1 MARFSPSKINFNGG
15 EVSDLIIQRT
25 DLDRFS
31 SFNRALLNYV
41 SAPQGPAVPRSGT
54 QYQHDNY
61 KKDKYSHIIPFIFS
75 DEQANLLEFSDL
87 RMRILSDDGL
97 LTTGFVSITAVVTT
111 TPFKFTSAALV
122 AAGAAVGKQIAFN
135 AFPDARNLQGVIAN
149 VTAVSGNDIT
159 VDINVAG
166 ATGAVS
172 GQGGLVYEVV
182 TPYSHNDVR
191 KISYVQSLDIVYLFC
206 DGYRPR
212 KLSRLGETEWT
223 LELFE
228 FTGGPF
234 LDEAGGAVTP
244 SGTGR
249 ANAVHAAHTLAGAD
263 GGTFTPIT
271 ALTGS
276 TALWFLFDNDRTN
289 FVWLNAYQE
298 ASFQYEF
305 NTAVTLKG
313 YSLAVPTGN
322 TQIDVSARNGQWE
335 NFRLEGWNGSAWVLV
350 DQQRNY
356 SLWSSLRTR
365 FIELPSN
372 TPSYARYRITC
383 QQVAAIGQVY
393 VVLSELILTPKTP
406 KPFNLTFSAA
416 AKLNV
421 NRGDGFVST
430 DVGRLIR
437 LYQTDGAWRIVKITA
452 VVSSTVVTVECQ
464 DEALL
469 GLEDIVRWRL
479 GAFSDTTGWP
489 TNGVF
494 HADRLCVSGAF
505 DNPTAVAM
513 SAPQQYGDMAPSDA
527 NGTVNPDNAMFLRP
541 NTRNATPAR
550 WLESTER
557 GLLVGFGSSV
567 WMIGPST
574 PNAAFSATTA
584 KAVEMS
590 ARGAAKIRPVRV
602 DNDLLFVQQNKRTIR
617 QFSYS
622 LEADTFK
629 ATSVSLFASHMG
641 KNQFEQIVYTPEPFS
656 IAWVRTGAGELRGLT
671 YNRDENVIGWH
682 RHDLAGGVVESIA
695 SIPSGTH
702 DALWAVVKRTINGA
716 TRRYIEK
723 LMPFWDFGDEIDDMH
738 YVDCGLRVTSVTPIS
753 TVYNA
758 SHLEGCA
765 IHGVADKIYFTAT
778 VSGGKFDLPNP
789 ATNVV
794 YGLQY
799 IMQGETANIEGGSQD
814 GTSQGKLKRMHNMS
828 LYLIESYGG
837 KIGVYNEDTDS
848 HEYDTIDGDVH
859 YKAENEMGE
868 PVLWTGF
875 VGPFNPPQGFGKR
888 GAIAFKQELPYPFI
902 IGGLYPQMNVEDRG

>member
-41 SAPQGPAVPRSGT
+41 SAPQGPAVNRSGT
-54 QYQHDNY
+54 RYQHDAY
-61 KKDKYSHIIPFIFS
+61 KHAKYSAVVPFIFS

-87 RMRILSDDGL
+87 RMRILSEDGL
-97 LTTGFVSITAVVTT
+97 LTTGFVSITNVVAT

-122 AAGAAVGKQIAFN
+122 AAGAAVGKQIAF
-135 AFPDARNLQGVIAN
+135 AGFADARNLKGVVAN
-149 VTAVSGNDIT
+149 VTAVAGNDIT
-159 VDINVAG
+159 VDINYNG
-166 ATGAVS
+166 ATGAVT
-172 GQGGLVYEVV
+172 GTGGLVYEVT
-182 TPYSHNDVR
+182 TPYAHADVR
-191 KISYVQSLDIVYLFC
+191 KINYVQSLDVVYLFC
-206 DGYRPR
+206 SGYKPR

-249 ANAVHAAHTLAGAD
+249 ANAVHAADTLAGAD

-271 ALTGS
+271 VLTGS

-313 YSLAVPTGN
+313 YSLAVPTAN
-322 TQIDVSARNGQWE
+322 TQTNISARNGQWE

-383 QQVAAIGQVY
+383 QQVAATGNVY

-437 LYQTDGAWRIVKITA
+437 LYQTDGAWRTVKITA

-541 NTRNATPAR
+541 NTRNASPAR
-550 WLESTER
+550 WMESTEK
-557 GLLVGFGSSV
+557 GLLVGYGGAIWTIV
-567 WMIGPST
+567 P
-574 PNAAFSATTA
+574 AAANNPFSATNVRA
-584 KAVEMS
+584 AEIA
-590 ARGAAKIRPVRV
+590 ARGSADIRPIRV
-602 DNDLLFVQQNKRTIR
+602 DNDLLFVQSNKRTVR
-617 QFSYS
+617 QFAYS

-641 KNQFEQIVYTPEPFS
+641 RNQFEQIVYAPEPFS
-656 IAWVRTGAGELRGLT
+656 IAWLRTATGELRGLT
-671 YNRDENVIGWH
+671 YNRDENIIGWH
-682 RHDLAGGVVESIA
+682 RHDVAGGLVESLA
-695 SIPSGTH
+695 VIPSGTH
-702 DALWAVVKRTINGA
+702 DVLWAVVSRTINGQ

-723 LMPFWDFGDEIDDMH
+723 LMPFWDFGTEIDDMH
-738 YVDCGLRVTSVTPIS
+738 YVDCGVRVTVGSPIT

-758 SHLEGCA
+758 AHLEGRA
-765 IHGVADKIYFTAT
+765 IVGVADKIYFEAT
-778 VSGGKFDLPNP
+778 VTGGQFNLPNP
-789 ATNVV
+789 ASNIV
-794 YGLQY
+794 YGLSY
-799 IMQGETANIEGGSQD
+799 EMSGETANFEGGSQD
-814 GTSQGKLKRMHNMS
+814 GTSQAKVKRMHNMS
-828 LYLIESYGG
+828 LYLVQSYGG
-837 KIGVYNEDTDS
+837 KVGVYNEDTDTY
-848 HEYDTIDGDVH
+848 EYDVIEGDVH
-859 YKAENEMGE
+859 YKAENELGE
-868 PVLWTGF
+868 PTLWTGF
-875 VGPFNPPQGFGKR
+875 VGPFNPPQGYGKR
-888 GAIAFKQELPYPFI
+888 GAVAFRQTLPYPFI
-902 IGGLYPQMNVEDRG
+902 VGGLYPQMNVEDRG